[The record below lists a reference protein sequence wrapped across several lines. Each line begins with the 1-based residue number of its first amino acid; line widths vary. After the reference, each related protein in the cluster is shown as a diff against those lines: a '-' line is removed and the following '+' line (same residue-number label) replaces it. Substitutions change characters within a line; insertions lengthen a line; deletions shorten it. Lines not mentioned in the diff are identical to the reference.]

1 VASSVVS
8 DMTSPAATDLGF
20 LTFVPNCGGRDT
32 AAQALHNGVELFRAA
47 EAFGYDSGWV
57 RMRHFEQILSSPLTF
72 LAAVSQVTSTIK
84 LGTGIIPIRYK
95 EPIQLAEAAATVD
108 LLSNNRLE
116 LGLGS
121 GIASMRKILDPVFG
135 ATDRSFSDESQRR
148 VTRLREMLAGAP
160 AANSGEG
167 TLSIPADTD
176 LYVTPASPTLI
187 DRLWYGPGAS
197 TGAFRSGEQGLDILL
212 STLNGEDTGDAFETT
227 QLQQIAE
234 YRRGFSSSARAAT
247 HTPRI
252 AVGRFILP
260 LVTSDDEAAYR
271 PFIDEYETRIDDE
284 GLPRNGGKNI
294 RFGRLYYGTPAQIVD
309 ELSADPVLTEATTL
323 LATLPELGSFETH
336 ERTLQVIAEQIAP
349 DLGIRL
355 ATA

>member
-1 VASSVVS
+1 
-8 DMTSPAATDLGF
+8 MTSPSATNLGF

-47 EAFGYDSGWV
+47 EAFGFDSGWV

-84 LGTGIIPIRYK
+84 LGTGVIPIRYK

-121 GIASMRKILDPVFG
+121 GIASMRKILDPVLG
-135 ATDRSFSDESQRR
+135 GSDRSFSDESQRR

-176 LYVTPASPTLI
+176 LYVTPSSPTLI

-197 TGAFRSGEQGLDILL
+197 RGALRTGEQGLDILL
-212 STLNGEDTGDAFETT
+212 STLNGEDTGDTFETT

-234 YRRGFSSSARAAT
+234 YRRGFVTSSRAMT
-247 HTPRI
+247 HAPRI

-260 LVTSDDEAAYR
+260 LVTAADEAAYR
-271 PFIDEYETRIDDE
+271 PFIEEYEARVDAQ
-284 GLPRNGGKNI
+284 GLPLNGGKNI
-294 RFGRLYYGTPAQIVD
+294 RFGRLYHGEPSRIID
-309 ELSADPVLTEATTL
+309 ELAADPVLAEATTL
-323 LATLPELGSFETH
+323 LATLPEVGTSAAH
-336 ERTLQVIAEQIAP
+336 ENTLRVVAEQVAP
-349 DLGIRL
+349 SLGI
-355 ATA
+355 TVQYG

>member
-1 VASSVVS
+1 MS
-8 DMTSPAATDLGF
+8 TPTTDLGF

-32 AAQALHNGVELFRAA
+32 AAEALHNGVELFRAA
-47 EAFGYDSGWV
+47 ESFGYDSGWV

-121 GIASMRKILDPVFG
+121 GIASMRKILDPVLG
-135 ATDRSFSDESQRR
+135 GSERSFTDESQRR

-167 TLSIPADTD
+167 TLNIPADTD
-176 LYVTPASPTLI
+176 LYVTPVSPTLI

-197 TGAFRSGEQGLDILL
+197 TGAFRTGEQGLDLLL
-212 STLNGEDTGDAFETT
+212 STLNGEDTGDSFETT
-227 QLQQIAE
+227 QLHQISE
-234 YRRGFSSSARAAT
+234 FRRGFAGSLRAAR
-247 HTPRI
+247 HAPRI

-260 LVTSDDEAAYR
+260 LVSADDEAEYR
-271 PFIDEYETRIDDE
+271 PFIDDYEARIDAQ
-284 GLPRNGGKNI
+284 GLPLNGGKNI
-294 RFGRLYYGTPAQIVD
+294 RFGRLYYGSPERIID
-309 ELSADPVLTEATTL
+309 ELSHDPVLKEATTL
-323 LATLPELGSFETH
+323 LATLPEVGSSAAH
-336 ERTLQVIAEQIAP
+336 QRTLQVLAKEIAP
-349 DLGIRL
+349 ALGIRVHQ
-355 ATA
+355 APSR

>member
-1 VASSVVS
+1 
-8 DMTSPAATDLGF
+8 MTPPNTNLGF

-47 EAFGYDSGWV
+47 EAFGFDSGWV

-121 GIASMRKILDPVFG
+121 GIASMRKILDPVFAG
-135 ATDRSFSDESQRR
+135 SDRSFSDESQRR
-148 VTRLREMLAGAP
+148 VSRLREMLAGAP

-167 TLSIPADTD
+167 TLSIPAGTD
-176 LYVTPASPTLI
+176 LFVTPSSPTLN

-197 TGAFRSGEQGLDILL
+197 TGALRSGEQGLDILL
-212 STLNGEDTGDAFETT
+212 STLNGEDTGESFEDTQIHQLAAF
-227 QLQQIAE
+227 
-234 YRRGFSSSARAAT
+234 RRGYASSARAES

-252 AVGRFILP
+252 AISRFILP
-260 LVTSDDEAAYR
+260 ILTSEDEANYR
-271 PFIDEYETRIDDE
+271 PFIDAYEARIDGE

-294 RFGRLYYGTPAQIVD
+294 RFGRLYYGSPTQIAD
-309 ELSADPVLTEATTL
+309 ELSVDPVLAEATTL
-323 LATLPELGSFETH
+323 LATLPEVGSFQTH

-349 DLGIRL
+349 QLGIHV
-355 ATA
+355 ATS